1 MVRWESV
8 GRKQADTPK
17 HEAGR
22 SAGGQSSSRADGSGR
37 PSTGRPSSWFGLLA
51 AAALLYFALALH
63 AARIETPTVDEFA
76 HLPAGCVYWKT
87 GDFDLYSKNPP
98 LAKLWMSL
106 PVVADSRVTVPRVEG
121 ATQGWGPWAYGTK
134 FMNANRSSYL
144 ALFFRARIMIV
155 LLGLVT
161 GGLLFL
167 WARELYSLPTA
178 SILASLFLLSPTVL
192 AHAHVATID
201 MGCAFTMMLAA
212 LAVRRSCLEPGW
224 RWAAVC
230 GAALGLALAVKYTA
244 VLLLPVIA
252 ILLPLSRLW
261 SGNRPD
267 KRRVSMM
274 FRDLGVLVL
283 AAILVVNVLM
293 GFSGALRPAGR
304 FAFTSSFAKGVQQH
318 LPGWMPVPLP
328 AAYVTGFDAQ
338 KLDTEVGEAGSYL
351 LGRWSEHGWWYYNLF
366 ALLVKEPEPLLIL
379 LMLAPWF
386 WRKRPDSRGATM
398 FLMVPA
404 IVLLVFLSLFNRLN
418 IGIRYL
424 LPVLPFLYLLIGPV
438 VEVIRGRRRRWIRW
452 GGVSLLLGY
461 YAGTALAI
469 HPGYLSYF
477 NPASGG
483 PAGGGR
489 LLLDSNIDWG
499 QDLYRLPSLKQN
511 LGEKESLG
519 LLYFGH
525 VDPVL
530 YGIDYTPIPP
540 EPVRGLL
547 AVSVNFL
554 HGYPYVVNMPDGQV
568 AMVEPGHLAWLHGRT
583 PVARLGSIWVFDT
596 RTD

>member
-1 MVRWESV
+1 M
-8 GRKQADTPK
+8 
-17 HEAGR
+17 
-22 SAGGQSSSRADGSGR
+22 
-37 PSTGRPSSWFGLLA
+37 
-51 AAALLYFALALH
+51 AALLYLILALH
-63 AARIETPTVDEFA
+63 AARVETPTVDEFA

-106 PVVADSRVTVPRVEG
+106 PVVTDSRSTIPRVEG
-121 ATQGWGPWAYGTK
+121 PTQGWGPWVYGTA
-134 FMNANRSSYL
+134 FMNANRSQYF
-144 ALFFRARIMIV
+144 AFFFRARVMII
-155 LLGLVT
+155 LLGLLT

-167 WARELYSLPTA
+167 WARELFSVPTA

-192 AHAHVATID
+192 AHAHLATID
-201 MGCAFTMMLAA
+201 MGCAFTMMLAVLA
-212 LAVRRSCLEPGW
+212 LRRSCRAPGW
-224 RWAAVC
+224 RWAGLC

-244 VLLLPVIA
+244 FLLLPVIA
-252 ILLPLSRLW
+252 ILFPLSRLR

-267 KRRVSMM
+267 KLRVSLMV
-274 FRDLGVLVL
+274 RDLGVLVL
-283 AAILVVNVLM
+283 AAILVINLLM
-293 GFSGALRPAGR
+293 GFSGAFRPVGQ
-304 FAFTSSFAKGVQQH
+304 FAFESAFVKGVQRH
-318 LPGWMPVPLP
+318 LPAWLPVPLP
-328 AAYVTGFDAQ
+328 GAYVTGFDAQ
-338 KLDTEVGEAGSYL
+338 KLDTEAGEFGSYL

-379 LMLAPWF
+379 LVLAPWF
-386 WRKRPDSRGATM
+386 WRKRPGRKGAAS
-398 FLMVPA
+398 FLMIPA

-438 VEVIRGRRRRWIRW
+438 VEAIHIRRRRWVRW

-461 YAGTALAI
+461 YAGTAIAV

-483 PAGGGR
+483 SAGGAR

-499 QDLYRLPSLKQN
+499 QDLYRLPPLKQK
-511 LGEKESLG
+511 LGEKEPLG

-525 VDPVL
+525 VDPGL
-530 YGIDYTPIPP
+530 YGISYTPVPP
-540 EPVRGLL
+540 EPTRGLL

-554 HGYPYVVNMPDGQV
+554 FGYPYVINMPDGQV
-568 AMVEPGHLAWLHGRT
+568 AMVGPNHLAWLRGRT

-596 RTD
+596 RGD